1 MKLYVGNISFN
12 LSSQDI
18 RTAFSEF
25 GRVESADVIHDRVTG
40 RSRGF
45 AFVHMVSDDEG
56 ESAIGRAA
64 RPCSRRATVGRFGIK
79 TVCAKSGPSQLLPT
93 GLPERSDQHILRRT
107 QLVAILWYFILIY
120 RVFQA
125 TYRDTLSVLIFD
137 EP

>member
-25 GRVESADVIHDRVTG
+25 GRVESADVIYDRTTG

-56 ESAIGRAA
+56 ESAIEGLHGQILDGRPLVVSESKPSIQNPA
-64 RPCSRRATVGRFGIK
+64 RHNYAQPDHRNDPSSTYYGGR
-79 TVCAKSGPSQLLPT
+79 S
-93 GLPERSDQHILRRT
+93 
-107 QLVAILWYFILIY
+107 W
-120 RVFQA
+120 
-125 TYRDTLSVLIFD
+125 
-137 EP
+137 

>member
-25 GRVESADVIHDRVTG
+25 GRVESADVIYDRITG

-56 ESAIGRAA
+56 ESAIAGLHGHVLDGR
-64 RPCSRRATVGRFGIK
+64 PLVVSESKPSVQNTVRNNYVQPNYRNDPTSTYYGGR
-79 TVCAKSGPSQLLPT
+79 S
-93 GLPERSDQHILRRT
+93 
-107 QLVAILWYFILIY
+107 W
-120 RVFQA
+120 
-125 TYRDTLSVLIFD
+125 
-137 EP
+137 